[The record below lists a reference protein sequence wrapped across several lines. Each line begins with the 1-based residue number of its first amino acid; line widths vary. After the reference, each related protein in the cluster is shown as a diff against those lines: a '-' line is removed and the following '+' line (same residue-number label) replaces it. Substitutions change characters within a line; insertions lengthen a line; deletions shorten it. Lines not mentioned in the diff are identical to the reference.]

1 MLERGWRLGSEIE
14 FGQMGGREG
23 FILLKFGSTVRL
35 FRLEPFDVGV
45 LQHLI
50 SGLEFV
56 FEDLSLKVSP
66 SVETAAIGG

>member
-1 MLERGWRLGSEIE
+1 
-14 FGQMGGREG
+14 
-23 FILLKFGSTVRL
+23 LKFGSTVRL